1 MIHSKIDKHHIPFAH
16 IDEHISHA
24 DFYTLKPPI
33 LSTLNRLAQGLL
45 DLLKTSQGGH
55 LTSPP
60 EARGDGTADV
70 GVGMGKEISKE
81 VALPSS
87 QGGGV

>member
-1 MIHSKIDKHHIPFAH
+1 MNIYRMQIFTHLNPQS
-16 IDEHISHA
+16 
-24 DFYTLKPPI
+24 
-33 LSTLNRLAQGLL
+33 STLNRLAQGLL